1 LASDS
6 QHLEEVIQ
14 IPKIRSARKQLRQS
28 VKRRGANRA
37 RKAAVRR
44 VTKEIRVHLATG
56 DKAEASSLLPQ
67 LAKAADKAAQRHAIH
82 KNKASRIKSRWMKK
96 VKSA

>member
-1 LASDS
+1 M
-6 QHLEEVIQ
+6 IQ
-14 IPKIRSARKQLRQS
+14 IPKIRSAQKQLRQS

-44 VTKEIRVHLATG
+44 VTKEIRVHLAAG

-67 LAKAADKAAQRHAIH
+67 LAKTADKAAQRHAIH